1 MAKKLYEETDIQ
13 AIASAIRG
21 KNGTTET
28 YKTSE
33 MADAITNLP
42 TSGGSEAIIV
52 PLTVTENRTYT
63 AIEGGVDG
71 YAPITVRVPMNL
83 MAEKE
88 ITENGLYFAS
98 TDGYDGYLTVD
109 VNVASS
115 GDHSYEDALIAGTA
129 TEYVNDR
136 VTAVGQYAFSSNKT
150 LQKVKFAN
158 ALTIGQGA
166 FQQCSALIEA
176 DLGSVTTIGE
186 TAFYGCSNLRKLIL
200 RSDSVVTL
208 GGSAVFSNSSFS
220 TYGWVYVPA
229 ALQNAYQTA
238 SGWSQ
243 LKSRIT
249 TITPGM

>member
-42 TSGGSEAIIV
+42 TSGGSTPVISSLE
-52 PLTVTENRTYT
+52 VTKNGTYT
-63 AIEGGVDG
+63 APEGVDG
-71 YAPITVRVPMNL
+71 YSPVTVRVPINL

-115 GDHSYEDALIAGTA
+115 GDHTYEDALISGTA

-150 LQKVKFAN
+150 LQKVKLAN
-158 ALTIGQGA
+158 AQSIGQGA
-166 FQQCSALIEA
+166 FQSDSALIEV
-176 DLGSVTTIGE
+176 DLGSVTSIAE
-186 TAFYGCSNLRKLIL
+186 TAFYGCSNLTKLIL
-200 RSDSVVTL
+200 RANTVVAL
-208 GGSAVFSNSSFS
+208 SGSAIFTNSGLSS
-220 TYGWVYVPA
+220 KGWIYVPA
-229 ALQNAYQTA
+229 ALQSAYQSA

-243 LKSRIT
+243 FKSRIT
-249 TITPGM
+249 TITADMM